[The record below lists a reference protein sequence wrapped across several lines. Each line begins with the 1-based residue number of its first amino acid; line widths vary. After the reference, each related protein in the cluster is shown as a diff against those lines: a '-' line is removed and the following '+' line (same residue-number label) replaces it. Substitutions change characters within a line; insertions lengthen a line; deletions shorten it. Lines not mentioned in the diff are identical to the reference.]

1 MEFFLL
7 RRLIESHFT
16 IDTNK
21 ELIHKNAHGG
31 LFMKRPSWRVILV
44 ITLINRN
51 LLSRAMEVHLSK
63 DAHVGLFY
71 KDAIR
76 LF

>member
-1 MEFFLL
+1 MDDYLFRVILKRTPMEGYLC
-7 RRLIESHFT
+7 
-16 IDTNK
+16 
-21 ELIHKNAHGG
+21 HG
-31 LFMKRPSWRVILV
+31 PSWRVILV

-51 LLSRAMEVHLSK
+51 LLSRAMEVYLSK